1 MEKRR
6 NDRNKVRQLIN
17 VADKMGVLNDISPRG
32 ANVSLAVLPKER
44 KVDLTLK
51 INEKDVKVSAV
62 IMWVKQKLTYNDKNT
77 LGLVVID
84 PPKDF
89 IDFCEDVKPK

>member
-1 MEKRR
+1 MEKRKE
-6 NDRNKVRQLIN
+6 DRNKVRQLIS
-17 VADKMGVLNDISPRG
+17 VADKMGIMNDVSPRG
-32 ANVSLAVLPKER
+32 ANISLAVLPKER

-51 INEKDVKVSAV
+51 INDKDIELSAV

-84 PPKDF
+84 PPEDF
-89 IDFCEDVKPK
+89 IEFCEDGKEE

>member
-6 NDRNKVRQLIN
+6 EERNKVRQLIS
-17 VADKMGVLNDISPRG
+17 VADKMGVLNDVSRRG

-51 INEKDVKVSAV
+51 IKDKEVKVTAV
-62 IMWVKQKLTYNDKNT
+62 IMWVKQKLTYNEKNT

-84 PPKDF
+84 PPEDF
-89 IDFCEDVKPK
+89 IDFCEEAKPE

>member
-6 NDRNKVRQLIN
+6 EERNKVRRLIS

-32 ANVSLAVLPKER
+32 ANISLAVLPKQR

-51 INEKDVKVSAV
+51 ISEKEVKMSAV

-77 LGLVVID
+77 MGLIIID
-84 PPKDF
+84 PPDEF
-89 IDFCEDVKPK
+89 LEFCEEEKTE

>member
-6 NDRNKVRQLIN
+6 EGRNKVRQLIN

-32 ANVSLAVLPKER
+32 ANISLAVLPKER

-51 INEKDVKVSAV
+51 INDKDIKLSAV
-62 IMWVKQKLTYNDKNT
+62 VMWVKQKLTYNDKNT

-84 PPKDF
+84 PPDDF
-89 IDFCEDVKPK
+89 IEFCEEEKP

>member
-1 MEKRR
+1 MDKRR
-6 NDRNKVRQLIN
+6 EDRNKVRQLIS

-32 ANVSLAVLPKER
+32 ANISLAVLPKER

-51 INEKDVKVSAV
+51 INDKDVQLSAV

-84 PPKDF
+84 PPDDF
-89 IDFCEDVKPK
+89 IDYCEDSKPE

>member
-6 NDRNKVRQLIN
+6 EKRNKVRQLVN
-17 VADKMGVLNDISPRG
+17 VADKMGVLNDVSSRG

-44 KVDLTLK
+44 RVDLTLK
-51 INEKDVKVSAV
+51 IKGKDVKLSAV

-84 PPKDF
+84 PPATF
-89 IDFCEDVKPK
+89 LEFCEESEPE

>member
-6 NDRNKVRQLIN
+6 DERNKVRQLIN
-17 VADKMGVLNDISPRG
+17 VADKMGVLNDVSKRG
-32 ANVSLAVLPKER
+32 ANISLAVLPKER
-44 KVDLTLK
+44 KVDLTLR
-51 INEKDVKVSAV
+51 IDEKDVRLSAV

-84 PPKDF
+84 PPEDF
-89 IDFCEDVKPK
+89 IQFCESVNPE

>member
-1 MEKRR
+1 MDKRR
-6 NDRNKVRQLIN
+6 EDRNKVRQLIN

-44 KVDLTLK
+44 KVDLILK
-51 INEKDVKVSAV
+51 INEKDIKVSAV

>member
-1 MEKRR
+1 MEKRKE
-6 NDRNKVRQLIN
+6 DRNRVRQLIN

-51 INEKDVKVSAV
+51 INEKDVKLSAV
-62 IMWVKQKLTYNDKNT
+62 VMWVKQKLTYNDKNT

-84 PPKDF
+84 PPEDF
-89 IDFCEDVKPK
+89 IKFCEDVNSK

>member
-6 NDRNKVRQLIN
+6 EERNKVRQLIS

-32 ANVSLAVLPKER
+32 ANISLAVLPKER

-51 INEKDVKVSAV
+51 INDKDIKVSAV

-84 PPKDF
+84 PPEDF
-89 IDFCEDVKPK
+89 IEFCQDGKLE